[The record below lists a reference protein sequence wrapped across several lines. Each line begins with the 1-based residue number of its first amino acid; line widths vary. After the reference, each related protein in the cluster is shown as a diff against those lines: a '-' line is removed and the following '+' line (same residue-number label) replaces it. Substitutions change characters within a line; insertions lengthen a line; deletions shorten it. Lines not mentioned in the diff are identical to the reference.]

1 MVRAMVVLEDLMYR
15 PVKHVH
21 NIKAP
26 VLYIAATEDRV
37 LRLSDIQAAVNR
49 TPDGQLQ
56 TVKGGHFSVYLGQ
69 QFPFC
74 VQHMVAFLREKNGM
88 TPMVMSGAEAAGLG
102 RTPPT
107 AAHKSAGPDAAV
119 DGQEEQAVTTDE
131 L

>member
-1 MVRAMVVLEDLMYR
+1 MIRAEFVLQGLLYR
-15 PVKHVH
+15 PIKHVH

-26 VLYIAATEDRV
+26 VLYIAATEDSLFRV
-37 LRLSDIQAAVNR
+37 SDIEAALHR

-56 TVKGGHFSVYLGQ
+56 TVKGGHFSVYTGL

-74 VQHMVAFLREKNGM
+74 VKHMVAFLREKNGM
-88 TPMVMSGAEAAGLG
+88 KPMVMSGTEAAGLG

-107 AAHKSAGPDAAV
+107 AAHKSAV
-119 DGQEEQAVTTDE
+119 DDGHEERADTTAE